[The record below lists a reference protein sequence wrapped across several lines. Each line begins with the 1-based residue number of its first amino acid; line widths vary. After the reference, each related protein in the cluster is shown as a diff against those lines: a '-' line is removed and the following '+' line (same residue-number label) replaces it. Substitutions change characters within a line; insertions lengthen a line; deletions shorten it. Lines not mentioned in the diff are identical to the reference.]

1 MDIQATKL
9 ELMQLLLQTEE
20 EEVLIRLR
28 TVFQE
33 QTTDWWER
41 LSSEEKK
48 KIKTGIREAD
58 RGELI
63 ANSEVRKRFKRWH

>member
-41 LSSEEKK
+41 LSSEEKE
-48 KIKTGIREAD
+48 KIETGIREAD